1 MQTIHITLL
10 FVGILAILQCVLT
23 ALVIARRLKAKVS
36 LLDGGDKPLTNRM
49 RAHGNF
55 TETVPI
61 AIIMMA
67 FLEMRGIPSVWLWV
81 IGISLTLGRVLHAV
95 CLTTRKPSWGR
106 PIGMGLTVAVISL
119 QGVACVWIFFSPAT
133 ALIK

>member
-23 ALVIARRLKAKVS
+23 AMVIARRLKAKVS
-36 LLDGGDKPLTNRM
+36 LLDGGDKLLTARM

-61 AIIMMA
+61 ALIMMA
-67 FLEMRGIPSVWLWV
+67 FLEMRGIPGAWLWV
-81 IGISLTLGRVLHAV
+81 IGISLTFGRVLHAV
-95 CLTTRKPSWGR
+95 GLTTRKSTWGR
-106 PIGMGLTVAVISL
+106 LIGMGLTVAVISL
-119 QGVACVWIFFSPAT
+119 QGVACVWFFFS
-133 ALIK
+133 

>member
-10 FVGILAILQCVLT
+10 FVGILAILQCGLT
-23 ALVIARRLKAKVS
+23 AMVIARRLKAKVS
-36 LLDGGDKPLTNRM
+36 LLDGGDKLLTARM

-67 FLEMRGIPSVWLWV
+67 FLEMRGIPGAWLWV
-81 IGISLTLGRVLHAV
+81 IGISLTFGRVLHAV
-95 CLTTRKPSWGR
+95 GLTTRKPTWGR
-106 PIGMGLTVAVISL
+106 LIGMGLTVAVISL
-119 QGVACVWIFFSPAT
+119 QGVACVWIFFA
-133 ALIK
+133 

>member
-1 MQTIHITLL
+1 MQTIHITLF
-10 FVGILAILQCVLT
+10 FVGILALLQCALT

-36 LLDGGDKPLTNRM
+36 LLDGGDKLLTARI

-67 FLEMRGIPSVWLWV
+67 FLEMRGIPSAWLWV
-81 IGISLTLGRVLHAV
+81 IGISLTFGRVLHAV
-95 CLTTRKPSWGR
+95 GLTTRKPTWGR
-106 PIGMGLTVAVISL
+106 LIGMGLTVAVISL
-119 QGVACVWIFFSPAT
+119 QGVACVWMFFA
-133 ALIK
+133 

>member
-1 MQTIHITLL
+1 MQTLHVTLF
-10 FVGILAILQCVLT
+10 FVGILALLQCALT
-23 ALVIARRLKAKVS
+23 ALVITRRLEAKVS

-67 FLEMRGIPSVWLWV
+67 LLEMRGIPSAWLWV
-81 IGISLTLGRVLHAV
+81 IGSTLTLGRVLHAV
-95 CLTTRKPSWGR
+95 CLTTRKPTWGR

-119 QGVACVWIFFSPAT
+119 QGVACVWMFFD
-133 ALIK
+133 

>member
-1 MQTIHITLL
+1 MQTIHITLF
-10 FVGILAILQCVLT
+10 FVGILALLQCALT

-36 LLDGGDKPLTNRM
+36 LLDGGDKLLTARI

-67 FLEMRGIPSVWLWV
+67 FLEMRGIPSAWLWV
-81 IGISLTLGRVLHAV
+81 IGISLTFGRVLHAV
-95 CLTTRKPSWGR
+95 GLTTRKPTWGR
-106 PIGMGLTVAVISL
+106 LIGMGLTVAVISL
-119 QGVACVWIFFSPAT
+119 QGVACVWIFFA
-133 ALIK
+133 

>member
-1 MQTIHITLL
+1 MQTLHITLL
-10 FVGILAILQCVLT
+10 FTGILAILQCVLT

-36 LLDGGDKPLTNRM
+36 LLDGGDMPLTNRM

-67 FLEMRGIPSVWLWV
+67 FLEMRGIPSVWLWL
-81 IGISLTLGRVLHAV
+81 IGTTLTFGRLLHAFG
-95 CLTTRKPSWGR
+95 LMTRKPSWGR
-106 PIGMGLTVAVISL
+106 LVGMGLTIAVISI
-119 QGVACVWIFFSPAT
+119 QGVACVWMFFS
-133 ALIK
+133 

>member
-10 FVGILAILQCVLT
+10 FVGILALLQCALT
-23 ALVIARRLKAKVS
+23 ALVIARRLEAKVS
-36 LLDGGDKPLTNRM
+36 LLDGGDKLLIARM

-67 FLEMRGIPSVWLWV
+67 LLEMRGIPSEWLWV
-81 IGISLTLGRVLHAV
+81 IGSTLTLGRVLHAV
-95 CLTTRKPSWGR
+95 CLTTRKPTWGR

-119 QGVACVWIFFSPAT
+119 QGVACVWMFFA
-133 ALIK
+133 

>member
-10 FVGILAILQCVLT
+10 FTGALAIIQCVLT
-23 ALVIARRLKAKVS
+23 ALVIARRLQAKVS

-81 IGISLTLGRVLHAV
+81 IGTSLTFGRVLHAV
-95 CLTTRKPSWGR
+95 GLMTRKPSWGR

-119 QGVACVWIFFSPAT
+119 QGVACVWMFFLPAT
-133 ALIK
+133 VLIK

>member
-1 MQTIHITLL
+1 MQTIHITLF
-10 FVGILAILQCVLT
+10 FVGVLALIQCALT

-36 LLDGGDKPLTNRM
+36 LLDGGDKLLTNRM

-81 IGISLTLGRVLHAV
+81 IGTSLTFGRVLHAV
-95 CLTTRKPSWGR
+95 GLMTRKPSWGR

-119 QGVACVWIFFSPAT
+119 QGVACVWMFFIHVNT
-133 ALIK
+133 LIK

>member
-1 MQTIHITLL
+1 MQTIHITLF
-10 FVGILAILQCVLT
+10 FVGILALLQCALT

-36 LLDGGDKPLTNRM
+36 LLDGGDKLLTARV

-67 FLEMRGIPSVWLWV
+67 FLEMRGIPSAWLWV
-81 IGISLTLGRVLHAV
+81 IGISLTFGRVLHAV
-95 CLTTRKPSWGR
+95 GLTTRKPTWGR
-106 PIGMGLTVAVISL
+106 LIGMGLTVAVISL
-119 QGVACVWIFFSPAT
+119 QGVACVWMFFA
-133 ALIK
+133 

>member
-1 MQTIHITLL
+1 MQTIHITLF
-10 FVGILAILQCVLT
+10 FVGVLALIQCALT

-36 LLDGGDKPLTNRM
+36 LLDGGDKLLTNRM

-67 FLEMRGIPSVWLWV
+67 FLEMRGIPSAWLWV
-81 IGISLTLGRVLHAV
+81 IGTSLTFGRMLHAV
-95 CLTTRKPSWGR
+95 GLITRKPSWGR

-119 QGVACVWIFFSPAT
+119 QGVACVWMFFIHVNT
-133 ALIK
+133 LIK

>member
-1 MQTIHITLL
+1 MQSIHITLL
-10 FVGILAILQCVLT
+10 FIGILALLQCALT
-23 ALVIARRLKAKVS
+23 ALVISRRLKAKVS
-36 LLDGGDKPLTNRM
+36 LLDGGDKPLIARM

-67 FLEMRGIPSVWLWV
+67 FLEMRGVPNAWLWL
-81 IGISLTLGRVLHAV
+81 IGTSLTLGRVLHAV
-95 CLTTRKPSWGR
+95 CLMTRKPSWGR
-106 PIGMGLTVAVISL
+106 LGGMGLTVAVISL
-119 QGVACVWIFFSPAT
+119 QGVACVWVFFSHSN